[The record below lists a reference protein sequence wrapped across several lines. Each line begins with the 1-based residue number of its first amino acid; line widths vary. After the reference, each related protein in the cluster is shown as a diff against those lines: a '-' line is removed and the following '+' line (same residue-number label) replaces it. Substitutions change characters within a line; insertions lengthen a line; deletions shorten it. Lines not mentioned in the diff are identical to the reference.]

1 MAANGILRVGRRIQC
16 ALRGLWRT
24 SPALFAIAV
33 SCMMASEAWALK
45 RMALVIGN
53 ARYAAIPLNNPENDA
68 RVVAAT
74 LRRLG
79 FEVAEHV
86 NLGVRDFRR
95 VLREFARRTQDEDGV
110 AVLYYAGHGVQID
123 GRNYLLPVDI
133 NLRDEEE
140 IKDESVDVDEA
151 YVSRIERA
159 RAQVRIIILDACRDN
174 PFRGKTRNIKPVGGL
189 AELSARGA
197 LIAYSSAP
205 GAAAEDGPPDSNSVY
220 TRNLVKE
227 MLVEGLE
234 VEQMFKQVR
243 LNVLRQTEG
252 RQMPWV
258 NSSMT
263 ADFSFNPRSGPS
275 REDQAKQQEIQ
286 LLMSRLAEREREQ
299 QERERKQQERE
310 KRLRE
315 REEELDRR
323 PVAEDK
329 RPPADPAVAKPSAP
343 APVER
348 PAPVQRPAESRP
360 EPDAVTAARPPAS
373 RDRAEPPLA
382 LPVPPRRPSS
392 EPASPPRVVAGST
405 TNTLSKSERC
415 NALLIRASLGEPMLP
430 SDMKFLKEEC
440 R

>member
-1 MAANGILRVGRRIQC
+1 MSLC
-16 ALRGLWRT
+16 AL
-24 SPALFAIAV
+24 ALI
-33 SCMMASEAWALK
+33 MASSLATEVWALK

-53 ARYAAIPLNNPENDA
+53 ARYTSIPLNNPENDA

-86 NLGVRDFRR
+86 NLGVREFRR
-95 VLREFARRTQDEDGV
+95 VLREFARRTQEEDGV
-110 AVLYYAGHGVQID
+110 AVFYYAGHGVQID
-123 GRNYLLPVDI
+123 GRNYLLPIDV

-159 RAQVRIIILDACRDN
+159 RSQVRIIILDACRDN
-174 PFRGKTRNIKPVGGL
+174 PFRGRTRNIKPVGGL

-205 GAAAEDGPPDSNSVY
+205 GAAAEDGPRDSNSVY

-243 LNVLRQTEG
+243 LNVLRETEG

-275 REDQAKQQEIQ
+275 KEDQAKQQEVQ
-286 LLMSRLAEREREQ
+286 ALMARLAERERVQQTRERQQ
-299 QERERKQQERE
+299 QEREN
-310 KRLRE
+310 RLRE
-315 REEELDRR
+315 REEQL
-323 PVAEDK
+323 
-329 RPPADPAVAKPSAP
+329 
-343 APVER
+343 
-348 PAPVQRPAESRP
+348 ESRP
-360 EPDAVTAARPPAS
+360 EQRPAPESAEVKRPEPAPTQTEPTTKPPRPPSEVAASPTIPARPS
-373 RDRAEPPLA
+373 VERAKPEPPIA
-382 LPVPPRRPSS
+382 ASVPPRRPAP
-392 EPASPPRVVAGST
+392 EPTVPPRVVAGAAG
-405 TNTLSKSERC
+405 NKSERC
-415 NALLIRASLGEPMLP
+415 NALLIRASLGEPVLP
-430 SDMKFLKEEC
+430 SDLKFLKEEC

>member
-1 MAANGILRVGRRIQC
+1 MKPRARVVLTALTLVAASL
-16 ALRGLWRT
+16 AAT
-24 SPALFAIAV
+24 
-33 SCMMASEAWALK
+33 EAWALK

-86 NLGVRDFRR
+86 NLGVREFRR
-95 VLREFARRTQDEDGV
+95 VLREFARRTQEEDGV

-151 YVSRIERA
+151 YVGRIERA

-227 MLVEGLE
+227 MLVEGME

-243 LNVLRQTEG
+243 LNVLRETEG

-263 ADFSFNPRSGPS
+263 ADFSFNPRRGLSK
-275 REDQAKQQEIQ
+275 EDQAKQQEVQ
-286 LLMSRLAEREREQ
+286 LLMTRLAEREREQ
-299 QERERKQQERE
+299 QARERQQQERE
-310 KRLRE
+310 NRLRE
-315 REEELDRR
+315 REARLDNR
-323 PVAEDK
+323 PDSPPQARPSPEVAATK
-329 RPPADPAVAKPSAP
+329 RPETVTAGSEQPAPRPTVEPQSQGKSQATPRPPPERAKPEP
-343 APVER
+343 AI
-348 PAPVQRPAESRP
+348 
-360 EPDAVTAARPPAS
+360 
-373 RDRAEPPLA
+373 A
-382 LPVPPRRPSS
+382 LPIPPRRPAV
-392 EPASPPRVVAGST
+392 EAAAPPRVVATGPG
-405 TNTLSKSERC
+405 NKSERC

-430 SDMKFLKEEC
+430 GDLKFLKEEC